1 METKELI
8 RRRKNFQRI
17 IFCARDDFAASKSI
31 TDKVIH
37 LPEYRKASLIYAYA
51 SNTNEVW
58 TFEIIKDALL
68 SGKRVALPRVISD
81 GVMEF
86 REISA
91 INDLKKGYQGIMEP
105 GDDDVLLDPKEDIPD
120 IIMVPGVAFDTSKN
134 RMGHGKGF
142 YDRYLSEMPDSL
154 FLGLAFDCQIE
165 DTIPTDE
172 NDIPMDMIVTQDRVI
187 R

>member
-17 IFCARDDFAASKSI
+17 IFCARDNFAASKTI
-31 TDKVIH
+31 TDKVTQ
-37 LPEYRKASLIYAYA
+37 LEEYKKASLIYAYA

-58 TFEIIKDALL
+58 TFEIIKRALL
-68 SGKRVALPRVISD
+68 DDKRVALPRVIAD

-91 INDLKKGYQGIMEP
+91 INDLKKGYQGILEP
-105 GDDDVLLDPKEDIPD
+105 GDDEALLDPKEELPD
-120 IIMVPGVAFDTSKN
+120 IVMVPGVAFDLHKN

-142 YDRYLSEMPDSL
+142 YDRYLSAIPDSL

-165 DTIPTDE
+165 DTIPADE
-172 NDIPMDMIVTQDRVI
+172 YDVPMDLIVTQERVI